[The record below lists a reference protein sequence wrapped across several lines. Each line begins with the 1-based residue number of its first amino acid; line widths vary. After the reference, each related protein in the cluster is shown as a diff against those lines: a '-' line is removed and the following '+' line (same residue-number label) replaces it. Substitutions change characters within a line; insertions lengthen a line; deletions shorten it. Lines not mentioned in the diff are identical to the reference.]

1 MAEPTTETIFSKIIR
16 KEIPAEIV
24 YEDDICLCFHDIH
37 PVAPIHLLLIP
48 KKPIAMLSDA
58 EQTDAAILGHLLQKV
73 AVITQQLNI
82 QDAFRGVVNNGA
94 GACQTV
100 MHLHLHILSGRAFN
114 WPPG

>member
-1 MAEPTTETIFSKIIR
+1 MAKSTTETIFSKIIR
-16 KEIPAEIV
+16 KEIPAKIV

-48 KKPIAMLSDA
+48 KKPIAMLSDS
-58 EQTDAAILGHLLQKV
+58 EQTDTVILGHLLQKV
-73 AVITQQLNI
+73 AIITQKLNI
-82 QDAFRGVVNNGA
+82 QDAFRVVVNNGA

>member
-1 MAEPTTETIFSKIIR
+1 MAKSTTETIFSKIIR

-24 YEDDICLCFHDIH
+24 YEDDTCLCFHDIH

-48 KKPIAMLSDA
+48 KPIAMLSDA

-73 AVITQQLNI
+73 AVITQLNI
-82 QDAFRGVVNNGA
+82 QDAFRVVVNNGA